1 MDDFHRLYLPATTSL
16 LNYNLLKM
24 GNSALLGIEIENNGS
39 ICAGRKMRGNLLL
52 DVRGE
57 TSAEYLMF
65 HFYGQE
71 RAHTLYAV
79 SDNSGEHCHKIAR
92 MTWNVF
98 SFEVVLH
105 RFTEGYVPNGRH
117 VFPFEVNIP
126 SGLPGTQS
134 HRKGHEYFGIEY
146 ICEAKLHQ
154 PGKFARDVKNSCE
167 VFMNDEA
174 YEASPGPLLLGPQRC
189 ELFSTNALPLG
200 KVMFGGKVN
209 KLYAYGN
216 ETLRV
221 NYAIHNESTLRV
233 EAVEFAIMCH
243 IGFKTT
249 EKLLRRNKYPIF
261 HKRID
266 GASIIGIE
274 PLEKIGERD
283 IDYNALLTQLNEGLY
298 GVDIP
303 IHEDIRPTYN
313 SAISYVK
320 YELSMTIVTGLET
333 IDTTLRVPIIMRRR
347 GRVPKAEKPLYSATG
362 YHLQRRRYA

>member
-1 MDDFHRLYLPATTSL
+1 
-16 LNYNLLKM
+16 M
-24 GNSALLGIEIENNGS
+24 GNSALLGVEIENNGS

-52 DVRGE
+52 DVRGA

-79 SDNSGEHCHKIAR
+79 TDSPGERCHKIAR
-92 MTWNVF
+92 FTWNIF
-98 SFEVVLH
+98 SSEVVLH
-105 RFTEGYVPNGRH
+105 RFAEGYVPNGRH

-146 ICEAKLHQ
+146 FCEAKLHR
-154 PGKFARDVKNSCE
+154 PGKFASDIKNSCE
-167 VFMNDEA
+167 VLMNDEA
-174 YEASPGPLLLGPQRC
+174 DQASPGPFFLGPIRC
-189 ELFSTNALPLG
+189 ELFSVDALPLG

-209 KLYAYGN
+209 TLYAYGN

-233 EAVEFAIMCH
+233 EALEFAITCH
-243 IGFKTT
+243 VGFKMAG
-249 EKLLRRNKYPIF
+249 KLCRHYKYPIF

-283 IDYNALLTQLNEGLY
+283 FDYNALLNQLNEGLY
-298 GVDIP
+298 GVEIP
-303 IHEDIRPTYN
+303 IDEDIRPTYN
-313 SAISYVK
+313 SVISFVK
-320 YELSMTIVTGLET
+320 YELSMTILTGLGP
-333 IDTTLRVPIIMRRR
+333 IDSTLRVPIIMRRR
-347 GRVPKAEKPLYSATG
+347 GAKFAGHVPQVEKPMYSRTG
-362 YHLQRRRYA
+362 YHLQRRM

>member
-1 MDDFHRLYLPATTSL
+1 
-16 LNYNLLKM
+16 M
-24 GNSALLGIEIENNGS
+24 GNSALLGVEIENNGS
-39 ICAGRKMRGNLLL
+39 ICARRKMRGNLLL

-79 SDNSGEHCHKIAR
+79 SDNPGEHCHKIAR
-92 MTWNVF
+92 MTWNIF

-105 RFTEGYVPNGRH
+105 RFTEGHVPNGRH

-146 ICEAKLHQ
+146 FCEAKLHR
-154 PGKFARDVKNSCE
+154 PGKFARDVTNSCD

-174 YEASPGPLLLGPQRC
+174 YEASPGPLLLGPIRC
-189 ELFSTNALPLG
+189 EMFSVDALPLG

-209 KLYAYGN
+209 KLYGYGN

-221 NYAIHNESTLRV
+221 NFAIHNESTLRV
-233 EAVEFAIMCH
+233 EAVEIAIMCH
-243 IGFKTT
+243 VGFKIS
-249 EKLLRRNKYPIF
+249 EKLFRRNKYPIF
-261 HKRID
+261 YKRID

-283 IDYNALLTQLNEGLY
+283 IDYTALLIQLNEGLY

-313 SAISYVK
+313 SALSHVK
-320 YELSMTIVTGLET
+320 YELSMTIVTGLGP

-347 GRVPKAEKPLYSATG
+347 GAQFSGHVPQVEKPMYSRTG
-362 YHLQRRRYA
+362 YHLQRRTCNP